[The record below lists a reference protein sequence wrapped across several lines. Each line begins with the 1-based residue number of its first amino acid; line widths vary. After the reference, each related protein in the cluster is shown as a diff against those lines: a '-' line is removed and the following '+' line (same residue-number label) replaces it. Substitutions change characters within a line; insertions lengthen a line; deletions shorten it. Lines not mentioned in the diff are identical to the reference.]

1 MKLKRYV
8 NVQLKKLAF
17 VIRYVPGQYKIEQMC
32 NKAIIEN
39 DGTLKYISDWYK
51 TQEICDKAVDNY
63 AHLLEFVPDCYKTR
77 KMFNKALNTFLLQ
90 SILFL
95 NAIRCLIK
103 CGKNVW

>member
-1 MKLKRYV
+1 M
-8 NVQLKKLAF
+8 QLKKSAF
-17 VIRYVPGQYKIEQMC
+17 LIRYVPGQYKIEQMY
-32 NKAIIEN
+32 NKAILEN
-39 DGTLKYISDWYK
+39 DETLKSISDCYK

-103 CGKNVW
+103 CGKNV